1 MKHILSIIIVFIFLS
16 QITFAQDLRP
26 TEKQALINVT
36 VTNFK
41 EKPRKGETIILEN
54 NKTKKTFSGISDA
67 NGKFSL
73 LIPKG
78 NTYNVKYKNFSDNVD
93 YNKIEIPDQQ
103 GLITSTLTIK
113 IQPPKTYTLKNV
125 FFDTGKA
132 TLKKESYKAL
142 NDLVKVME
150 LKNTLVIEIAGHT
163 DNVGSY
169 ESNIKLSQDRAN
181 AVRNYLIKNNIS
193 NERTSSKGYGYTQP
207 VSDNST
213 EKGRQQ
219 NRRTEV
225 RIIKE

>member
-1 MKHILSIIIVFIFLS
+1 M
-16 QITFAQDLRP
+16 
-26 TEKQALINVT
+26 
-36 VTNFK
+36 
-41 EKPRKGETIILEN
+41 
-54 NKTKKTFSGISDA
+54 
-67 NGKFSL
+67 
-73 LIPKG
+73 
-78 NTYNVKYKNFSDNVD
+78 
-93 YNKIEIPDQQ
+93 
-103 GLITSTLTIK
+103 ITSTLTIK

-193 NERTSSKGYGYTQP
+193 NERIFAKGYGYTQP
-207 VSDNST
+207 VADNST

>member
-1 MKHILSIIIVFIFLS
+1 MKHILSIIIVFICLS
-16 QITFAQDLRP
+16 QITFAQDLKP
-26 TEKQALINVT
+26 TESQALINVT
-36 VTNFK
+36 VTDFK

-54 NKTKKTFSGISDA
+54 TKTKKTFSGISDA

-78 NTYNVKYKNFSDNVD
+78 KTYNVKYKNFSDNVD

-181 AVRNYLIKNNIS
+181 TVRNYLIKNNIS
-193 NERTSSKGYGYTQP
+193 HERVSAKGYGYSQP
-207 VSDNST
+207 VADNST

-225 RIIKE
+225 RVIKE